1 MNLQEQIRKILR
13 EELGLPSYL
22 RRRTTKDE
30 LDEIFREATEYVLQ
44 PNKSFKKQSPQRIK
58 EIIISIMMDDL
69 HGKFSNWGTKDFDYD
84 SIFNS
89 LMDYYSDKIEEL
101 MGN

>member
-1 MNLQEQIRKILR
+1 MKLKQTIKRILN